1 MGEQYQ
7 HVNDTEAR
15 LVKKTLANET
25 PWPTVQKITGRSA
38 DTTQPIVKRKLVAV
52 KPGWAKLTDSDIAKL
67 YGVSS
72 SSSSRSSGGRGG
84 NDSGGGAI
92 GTTARDYKH

>member
-1 MGEQYQ
+1 MGKQFQ
-7 HVNDTEAR
+7 QVNDTEAR
-15 LVKKTLANET
+15 LVKKMLANKI
-25 PWPTVQKITGRSA
+25 PWAMVQKIAGRNA
-38 DTTQPIVKRKLVAV
+38 DTIQPIVKRKLGAV

-84 NDSGGGAI
+84 NDSGGGAV
-92 GTTARDYKH
+92 GTTARDY